1 MNEPPVRNIPK
12 AITFLGPNF
21 LITVPTKGDIKP
33 LSDLC
38 TERAAPVAAL
48 LHPNVERIASKKGG
62 NPRQKTADEYH

>member
-12 AITFLGPNF
+12 AITFFGPNF
-21 LITVPTKGDIKP
+21 FITVPTKGDINP

-48 LHPNVERIASKKGG
+48 LHPKVESIASKKGG
-62 NPRQKTADEYH
+62 NPLQKTADEYH